1 MSRILKSGAGDTS
14 RQHKVGEEMP
24 KYIHTH
30 VLSAE
35 SGWNIGSLGEGLG
48 MRFRVSR
55 EGSAFRG
62 GFSAPGSQ
70 PVSCA
75 EHKSCPAHG

>member
-14 RQHKVGEEMP
+14 SQHKVGEEMP

-35 SGWNIGSLGEGLG
+35 SGWNIGSLG
-48 MRFRVSR
+48 
-55 EGSAFRG
+55 RG
-62 GFSAPGSQ
+62 PRDEV
-70 PVSCA
+70 PWVT
-75 EHKSCPAHG
+75 